1 VEANSV
7 VRVWLVNV
15 KTYKD
20 VCFSFKMTVEL
31 TEPIEE
37 IKEEPRCSLMPLL
50 ASNMV
55 IPKYQE
61 DFRFTENAKLDDKN

>member
-1 VEANSV
+1 MFVEANSV

-31 TEPIEE
+31 TELILE
-37 IKEEPRCSLMPLL
+37 IKEDPRCQIMPLL
-50 ASNMV
+50 ATNMDV
-55 IPKYQE
+55 PKY
-61 DFRFTENAKLDDKN
+61 